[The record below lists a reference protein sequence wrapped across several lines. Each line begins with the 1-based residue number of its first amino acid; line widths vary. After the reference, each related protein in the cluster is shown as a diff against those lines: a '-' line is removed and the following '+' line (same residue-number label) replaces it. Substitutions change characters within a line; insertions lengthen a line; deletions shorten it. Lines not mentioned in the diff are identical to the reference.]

1 MVEARQAAWAPEL
14 KRKLELMPAS
24 SALPALF
31 FFMIVIL
38 SFFCF
43 LVILPSAFWLSSLWP
58 SFPVVD
64 EMDSSLYLRRRVVVS
79 SL

>member
-31 FFMIVIL
+31 FRYDRDTLIL
-38 SFFCF
+38 LLLSYFAQCV
-43 LVILPSAFWLSSLWP
+43 LVIFAMASYSS
-58 SFPVVD
+58 
-64 EMDSSLYLRRRVVVS
+64 
-79 SL
+79 